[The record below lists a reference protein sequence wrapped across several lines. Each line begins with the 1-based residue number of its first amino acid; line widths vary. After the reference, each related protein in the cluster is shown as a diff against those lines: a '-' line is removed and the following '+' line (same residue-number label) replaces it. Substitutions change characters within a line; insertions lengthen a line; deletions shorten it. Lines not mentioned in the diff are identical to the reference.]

1 MFSTLKKNVRVT
13 TQLDWKVLF
22 YIVHAVLSI
31 LLCVD
36 LVSLRVYNPGHL
48 QSRSTVLGGGLL
60 GW

>member
-1 MFSTLKKNVRVT
+1 MRVT

-22 YIVHAVLSI
+22 YIVRAVLSI